1 MTKKKLPLEIETNF
15 DFDSY
20 TWILKCLKLLPK
32 FIITRHFHQVIYKY
46 KRGEMVE
53 LRIINLL
60 DLEATLIA
68 EFSSKQFDMIKHS
81 DKLEKSL
88 DSFAESWRNQTFSIV
103 NSLYREKNIVSS
115 PNTKLLIVSSFFYSR
130 KNQIEIF
137 EPVASDWQEEY
148 FEALFK
154 KEIWKARW
162 INVRYTYAFLAA
174 MWQKS
179 PIGDLIEFIS
189 KIAK

>member
-1 MTKKKLPLEIETNF
+1 MKKKFAELETNY

-20 TWILKCLKLLPK
+20 AWILKCLKLLPK
-32 FIITRHFHQVIYKY
+32 FIITRHFHQVTYKY

-60 DLEATLIA
+60 DLEATFIA
-68 EFSSKQFDMIKHS
+68 EFSSKQFDMIENS
-81 DKLEKSL
+81 DKLAKSL

-103 NSLYREKNIVSS
+103 NSLYREKKIVSS

-154 KEIWKARW
+154 KEIWKSRW
-162 INVRYTYAFLAA
+162 INARYTYAFLVA